1 MIVQPIAVQSAGFVL
16 SGAEKQSGTVQWQE
30 PDGRM
35 APRPTPT
42 TTMTTAHV
50 LGEAINPLQFHGV
63 YRVPSGGSQVMMK
76 LPADGRPLAEDAVKG
91 RIEQNI
97 GHWRRHGFGL
107 WGLSSVVFLIL
118 GVSTFLFFSSQNQ
131 ELKAYRSLGIK
142 IDKVGSTYFCTIP
155 LGTAD
160 SNTRVVGIIPYK
172 NENDRISVTENQ
184 NIIFVR
190 GIPESSLK

>member
-1 MIVQPIAVQSAGFVL
+1 MQFEKDLIERKQSELHAKYGIHIDSSIVVMILLMQDELKKESELLHVA
-16 SGAEKQSGTVQWQE
+16 AEK
-30 PDGRM
+30 
-35 APRPTPT
+35 
-42 TTMTTAHV
+42 
-50 LGEAINPLQFHGV
+50 INN
-63 YRVPSGGSQVMMK
+63 SQK
-76 LPADGRPLAEDAVKG
+76 TFQA
-91 RIEQNI
+91 QNSAQAF
-97 GHWRRHGFGL
+97 WHGFGL
-107 WGLSSVVFLIL
+107 WGLSSVFFLIL
-118 GVSTFLFFSSQNQ
+118 AVSTFLFVSSQNQ